1 MEKYIKTFTIGIKC
15 CIMCAY
21 AIVIVPISA
30 QQIKMIGG
38 MNMVNYNNGRFIFK
52 FDLNNHKLSAVYDS
66 KYEAE
71 YTLDHVAFEQVFEI
85 AVKSLETEVAKELR
99 TRLKAEPKYANKISR
114 ILYNRENNK

>member
-1 MEKYIKTFTIGIKC
+1 
-15 CIMCAY
+15 
-21 AIVIVPISA
+21 
-30 QQIKMIGG
+30 
-38 MNMVNYNNGRFIFK
+38 MVNYNNGRFIFK